1 MFKYFTSFILFL
13 FLDHNFALGLEN
25 KILLKIDREII
36 TTVDIANE
44 IGYLQ
49 ALNKNI
55 NNLDQNTLISIA
67 KNNLIKDKIKQIEL
81 LKNLNK
87 LEIKRDHLKFLIKNI
102 YLKIGLA
109 NLEEFKI
116 YLKNHGLKIEMVEE
130 KILIDANWKQF
141 IYVRYKNQ
149 IKIDKKK
156 IVQEIKNRK
165 SKIYKLSEILFTLK
179 GNDKLEIK
187 YNLLNKS
194 ISEKGFENTA
204 LIYSVSDSS
213 RKGGDLGWVNSN
225 AISPKILKKLS
236 LLNVNDH
243 TDPIIVPGGFLI
255 LKIQDYK
262 EEEIKY
268 NIDKEIEKV
277 VNSKVNEQLNVFSN
291 LYINKLKKDIIVN
304 EL

>member
-55 NNLDQNTLISIA
+55 NNFDQNTLISIA

-87 LEIKRDHLKFLIKNI
+87 LEIKPDHLKFLIKNI

-116 YLKNHGLKIEMVEE
+116 YLKNNGLKIEMVEE

-291 LYINKLKKDIIVN
+291 IYINKLKKDIIVN

>member
-87 LEIKRDHLKFLIKNI
+87 LEIKPDHLKFLIKNI

-116 YLKNHGLKIEMVEE
+116 YLKNYGLKIEMVEE

-156 IVQEIKNRK
+156 IAQEIKNRK

-179 GNDKLEIK
+179 VNDKLEMK
-187 YNLLNKS
+187 YNLLKKS

-291 LYINKLKKDIIVN
+291 IYINKLKKDIIVN

>member
-44 IGYLQ
+44 ISYLQ
-49 ALNKNI
+49 ALNKKI
-55 NNLDQNTLISIA
+55 NELDQNTLISIA

-87 LEIKRDHLKFLIKNI
+87 LEIKPDHLKFLIKNI

-116 YLKNHGLKIEMVEE
+116 YLKNNGLKIEMVEE

-291 LYINKLKKDIIVN
+291 LHINKLKKDITVN

>member
-116 YLKNHGLKIEMVEE
+116 YLKNRGLKIEMVEE

-236 LLNVNDH
+236 LLDVNDH

-277 VNSKVNEQLNVFSN
+277 VNGKVNEQLNVFSN
-291 LYINKLKKDIIVN
+291 LHINKLKKDIIVN

>member
-1 MFKYFTSFILFL
+1 MLKYFTSFILFL
-13 FLDHNFALGLEN
+13 FLDLNFALGLEN

-87 LEIKRDHLKFLIKNI
+87 LEIKPDHLKFLIENI

-109 NLEEFKI
+109 NSEEFKI

-141 IYVRYKNQ
+141 IYARYKNQ

-255 LKIQDYK
+255 IKIQDYK

>member
-116 YLKNHGLKIEMVEE
+116 YLKNYGLKIEMVEE

-156 IVQEIKNRK
+156 IAQEIKNRK

>member
-87 LEIKRDHLKFLIKNI
+87 LEIKPDHLKFLIKNI

-116 YLKNHGLKIEMVEE
+116 YLKNYGLKIEMVEE

-156 IVQEIKNRK
+156 IAQEIKNRK

-236 LLNVNDH
+236 LLDVNDH

-277 VNSKVNEQLNVFSN
+277 VNGKVNEQLNVFSN
-291 LYINKLKKDIIVN
+291 LHINKLKKDIIVN

>member
-87 LEIKRDHLKFLIKNI
+87 LEIKPDHLKFLIKNI

-116 YLKNHGLKIEMVEE
+116 YLKNYGLKIEMVEE

>member
-87 LEIKRDHLKFLIKNI
+87 LEIKPDHLKFLIKNI

-116 YLKNHGLKIEMVEE
+116 YLKNYGLKIEMVEE

-179 GNDKLEIK
+179 VNDKLEMK
-187 YNLLNKS
+187 YNLLKKS

>member
-1 MFKYFTSFILFL
+1 MFKYLIIFFIILSL
-13 FLDHNFALGLEN
+13 NDNFANALEN
-25 KILLKIDREII
+25 KILLKIDKEII

-49 ALNKNI
+49 ALNNEINRLDKNV
-55 NNLDQNTLISIA
+55 LIDIA
-67 KNNLIKDKIKQIEL
+67 KNNLIKDKIKKIEL
-81 LKNLNK
+81 LKNTNK
-87 LEIKRDHLKFLIKNI
+87 LQIKSDHSKFLIKNI
-102 YLKIGLA
+102 YLNIGLT
-109 NLEEFKI
+109 NLEDFKV
-116 YLKNHGLKIEMVEE
+116 YLKNNNLKIEMVEE
-130 KILIDANWKQF
+130 KILIDTNWKQF
-141 IYVRYKNQ
+141 IYAKYKNQ
-149 IKIDKKK
+149 IKIDKQK
-156 IVQEIKNRK
+156 ISQEIKNRK
-165 SKIYKLSEILFTLK
+165 SKIYKLSEIFFTLK
-179 GNDKLEIK
+179 GNDKLETK
-187 YNLLNKS
+187 YNILNKS

-204 LIYSVSDSS
+204 LIYSIADSS

-225 AISPKILKKLS
+225 AISSKILKKLS

-255 LKIQDYK
+255 LKIEGYK

-291 LYINKLKKDIIVN
+291 LYLNRLKKDIIVN

>member
-36 TTVDIANE
+36 TTVDLANE

-87 LEIKRDHLKFLIKNI
+87 LEIKPDHLKFLIKNI

-116 YLKNHGLKIEMVEE
+116 YLKNNGLKIEMVEE

-141 IYVRYKNQ
+141 MYVRYKNQ

>member
-87 LEIKRDHLKFLIKNI
+87 LEIKPDHLKFLIKNI

-116 YLKNHGLKIEMVEE
+116 YLKNRGLKIEMVEE

>member
-87 LEIKRDHLKFLIKNI
+87 LEIKPDHLKFLIKNI

-116 YLKNHGLKIEMVEE
+116 YLKNYGLKIEMVEE

-291 LYINKLKKDIIVN
+291 IYINKLKKDIIVN

>member
-1 MFKYFTSFILFL
+1 MLKYFTSFILFL
-13 FLDHNFALGLEN
+13 FLDLNFALGLEN

-87 LEIKRDHLKFLIKNI
+87 LEIKPDHLKFLIENI

-109 NLEEFKI
+109 NSEEFKI

-156 IVQEIKNRK
+156 IAQEIKNRK

-255 LKIQDYK
+255 IKIQDYK

-291 LYINKLKKDIIVN
+291 LYINKLKKDIIDN

>member
-116 YLKNHGLKIEMVEE
+116 YLKNRGLKIEMVEE

>member
-87 LEIKRDHLKFLIKNI
+87 LEIKPDHLKFLIKNI

-116 YLKNHGLKIEMVEE
+116 YLKNRGLKIEMVEE

-194 ISEKGFENTA
+194 ISEKGFENAA

-213 RKGGDLGWVNSN
+213 RKGGDLGWVNSK

-236 LLNVNDH
+236 LLDVNDH

>member
-87 LEIKRDHLKFLIKNI
+87 LEIKPDHLKFLIKNI

-116 YLKNHGLKIEMVEE
+116 YLKNRGLKIEMVEE

-236 LLNVNDH
+236 LLDVNDH

>member
-87 LEIKRDHLKFLIKNI
+87 LEIKPDHLKFLIKNI

-116 YLKNHGLKIEMVEE
+116 YLKNNGLKIEMVEE

-291 LYINKLKKDIIVN
+291 IYINKLKKDIIVN

>member
-116 YLKNHGLKIEMVEE
+116 YLKNRGLKIEMVEE

-291 LYINKLKKDIIVN
+291 LHINKLKKDIIVN

>member
-87 LEIKRDHLKFLIKNI
+87 LEIKPDHLKFLIKNI

-116 YLKNHGLKIEMVEE
+116 YLKNNGLKIEMVEE

-194 ISEKGFENTA
+194 ISEKGFKNTA

-236 LLNVNDH
+236 LLDVNDH

>member
-25 KILLKIDREII
+25 KILLKIDKEII

-87 LEIKRDHLKFLIKNI
+87 LEIKPDHLKFLIKNI

-116 YLKNHGLKIEMVEE
+116 YLKNNGLKIEMVEE

-141 IYVRYKNQ
+141 MYVRYKNQ

-291 LYINKLKKDIIVN
+291 IYINKLKKDIIVN

>member
-87 LEIKRDHLKFLIKNI
+87 LEIKPDHLKFLIKNI

-116 YLKNHGLKIEMVEE
+116 YLKNYGLKIEMVEE

-156 IVQEIKNRK
+156 IAQEIKNRK

>member
-87 LEIKRDHLKFLIKNI
+87 LEIKPDHLKFLIKNI

-116 YLKNHGLKIEMVEE
+116 YLKNNGLKIEMVEE

-236 LLNVNDH
+236 LLDVNDH

>member
-44 IGYLQ
+44 ISYLK
-49 ALNKNI
+49 ALNKKI
-55 NNLDQNTLISIA
+55 NELDQNTLISIA

-87 LEIKRDHLKFLIKNI
+87 LEIKPDHLKFLIKNI

-116 YLKNHGLKIEMVEE
+116 YLKNYGLKIERVEE

-156 IVQEIKNRK
+156 IAQEIKNRK

-179 GNDKLEIK
+179 VNDKLEMK
-187 YNLLNKS
+187 YNLLKKS

-291 LYINKLKKDIIVN
+291 IYINKLKKDIIVN

>member
-1 MFKYFTSFILFL
+1 MIKYFTSFILFL

-87 LEIKRDHLKFLIKNI
+87 LEIKPDHLKFLIKNI

-116 YLKNHGLKIEMVEE
+116 YLKNNGLKIEMVEE

-141 IYVRYKNQ
+141 MYVRYKNQ

-236 LLNVNDH
+236 LLDVNDH
-243 TDPIIVPGGFLI
+243 TDPIVVPGGFLI

-291 LYINKLKKDIIVN
+291 LHINKLKKDITVN